1 MKCININDEHV
12 YNLFTSNSKIEMRMN
27 MEGDEDEYGRR
38 LKKIAE
44 NFSGQSL

>member
-1 MKCININDEHV
+1 
-12 YNLFTSNSKIEMRMN
+12 
-27 MEGDEDEYGRR
+27 MEGDEDEYGRDEDEYGTR